1 MRKNPSPM
9 VNQIN
14 DLKSLLE
21 VQKLKMKQ
29 AKKDSKKIFDLV
41 TSEAFNIDSFADLVY
56 QESLLE
62 LMLLSM
68 DHAKE
73 IKTYIGRQKSI
84 DKKLAKKIADEKK
97 VMAWCDD
104 HPKQAWRSYIHI
116 LEKVAELTG
125 VASTTVRT
133 LIALWRKNNS
143 KTS

>member
-1 MRKNPSPM
+1 MSKNQSQM

-41 TSEAFNIDSFADLVY
+41 TNEAFNNASFAGLVY

-84 DKKLAKKIADEKK
+84 DKKLAKKLGTGRDES
-97 VMAWCDD
+97 VQMG
-104 HPKQAWRSYIHI
+104 H
-116 LEKVAELTG
+116 
-125 VASTTVRT
+125 
-133 LIALWRKNNS
+133 
-143 KTS
+143 

>member
-1 MRKNPSPM
+1 MRKNQSQM
-9 VNQIN
+9 INQIN

-21 VQKLKMKQ
+21 AQKLKKKQ

-41 TSEAFNIDSFADLVY
+41 TNDAFNNDSFAGLVY

-73 IKTYIGRQKSI
+73 IKTNIGRQKSI
-84 DKKLAKKIADEKK
+84 DKKLVKKIADEKK
-97 VMAWCDD
+97 VMAWCNE
-104 HPKQAWRSYIHI
+104 HPKQAWYKYIFI

-125 VASTTVRT
+125 VASTTART
-133 LIALWRKNNS
+133 SIALWRKNNPKKS
-143 KTS
+143 